1 MKIAIK
7 ALLVSGFILALLGCP
22 SPTDSTPP
30 GPPPPTYSIT
40 FDGNEQTSGDE
51 PVDTTA
57 YLGNAGVTI
66 PGNPGHLAK
75 TGYKFNG
82 WSLSASG
89 TGTAY
94 LPGSTFVITDNT
106 TLYARW
112 IADATPTY
120 TISYYTNQATSGTA
134 PVDACQYISGQKAV
148 IMGNSGNLSKTP
160 SVFDDWNTV
169 AAGTGAAYRS
179 GEEITVTGDMALYAQ
194 WGRTFNV
201 MNLTDN
207 SWYTV
212 DAGLWATGNNV
223 KVYVEPG
230 ASVTGDLAREIAA
243 EFDANIYGKITDN
256 FGSPLDVNE
265 DGKVT
270 LLLLNIRDGYV
281 SGGSYIGGF
290 FQNAHMYSV
299 ADQEHSNES
308 DMLFLDTYPQE
319 AGSDDFY
326 DTVAH
331 EFQHLI
337 NFSNTVAKTDIAQD
351 LWINEG
357 LSAGAEYVYTGTL
370 SDSRINYYNSDPY
383 GSLIN
388 GNNFYVWNGYWEYYY
403 PNTVLDNYATVY
415 LFFQWLRIQA
425 SNGTGIY
432 KEILSSDYRDYR
444 AVTEAATRR
453 IDSSL
458 SNWETLLSTWLV
470 ANVYYRPSGL
480 LGYKGIIKDLSRRVF
495 VPQGDLAI
503 NLFPGEA
510 IGSMLNEQESDS
522 SYTPPAGSG
531 ENMRYRGLSIST
543 FQVDDTAPYSGQVC
557 MIFNANPDNTATY
570 ESGFAASA
578 GMPAGSSFVSSV
590 TPGPLPTNMK
600 VDVQFNPDGT
610 ARNPVTGANKALKP
624 LSKQEWSRGLK

>member
-1 MKIAIK
+1 
-7 ALLVSGFILALLGCP
+7 
-22 SPTDSTPP
+22 
-30 GPPPPTYSIT
+30 
-40 FDGNEQTSGDE
+40 
-51 PVDTTA
+51 VDTTA

-66 PGNPGHLAK
+66 PGNPGGLAK

-82 WSLSASG
+82 WSLSDAG

-94 LPGSTFVITDNT
+94 LPGSTFIITENT

-112 IADATPTY
+112 IAETTPTY
-120 TISYYTNQATSGTA
+120 TITYYPNLATSGTA
-134 PVDACQYISGQKAV
+134 PVDACQYISGQKAI
-148 IMGNSGNLSKTP
+148 IMGNSGDLSKYP

-169 AAGTGAAYRS
+169 SAGTGTAYRS
-179 GEEITVTGDMALYAQ
+179 GEEITVTENMALYVQ
-194 WGRTFNV
+194 WGRKFNV
-201 MNLTDN
+201 MDLRDN

-212 DAGLWATGNNV
+212 DAGLWATGNYV
-223 KVYVEPG
+223 KVYVAPN
-230 ASVTGDLAREIAA
+230 ALLTSAWAKKIAT
-243 EFDANIYGKITDN
+243 EFDENIYGKITEN

-270 LLLLNIRDGYV
+270 LLLLDIRDGYV

-299 ADQEHSNES
+299 ADQAHSNES
-308 DMLFLDTYPQE
+308 DMLFLDTYPQV

-331 EFQHLI
+331 EFQHLV
-337 NFSNTVAKTDIAQD
+337 NFSNTVAETGTAQD

-357 LSAGAEYVYTGTL
+357 LSAGAEYVYTGSL
-370 SDSRINYYNSDPY
+370 SDSRINYYNNDPY
-383 GSLIN
+383 HTLIA

-403 PNTVLDNYATVY
+403 PDSVLDNYSTVY

-425 SNGTGIY
+425 SNGIGIY
-432 KEILSSDYRDYR
+432 KEILASDFRDYR
-444 AVTEAATRR
+444 AVTEAATSR

-480 LGYKGIIKDLSRRVF
+480 LGYKGIISNLSRRVY
-495 VPQGDLAI
+495 VPQDGLEI
-503 NLFPGEA
+503 QLFPGEA
-510 IGSMLNEQESDS
+510 IGSLLNEQGAES
-522 SYTPPAGSG
+522 SYTPETGSG
-531 ENMRYRGLSIST
+531 DNMRYRGLSVST

-557 MIFNANPDNTATY
+557 MIFNANPDNSGDY
-570 ESGFAASA
+570 ETGFAASS
-578 GMPAGSSFVSSV
+578 GMSAASGFATSV
-590 TPGPLPTNMK
+590 TPGQLPTNMK

-610 ARNPVTGANKALKP
+610 VRNPATGASKPRRP
-624 LSKQEWSRGLK
+624 LSKQEWSRGMK